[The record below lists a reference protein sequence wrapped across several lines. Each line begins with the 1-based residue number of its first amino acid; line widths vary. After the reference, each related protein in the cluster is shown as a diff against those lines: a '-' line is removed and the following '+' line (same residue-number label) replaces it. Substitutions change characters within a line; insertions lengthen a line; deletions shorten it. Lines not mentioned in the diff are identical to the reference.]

1 MENILNNCLK
11 HADSAEIIHVQIE
24 GMPVKFESN
33 KLKCIRLKETEGIGL
48 RVIQQGRIGFSST
61 TARGATSNPDKGEEL
76 IAHAIESATF
86 GEKARF
92 AFPSQAGVVVQ
103 DIRIFDEE
111 TSLLSAEEL
120 KNMGEE
126 IINCILGKEPD
137 IQCGLEINR
146 AISTIRCLNS
156 SGMDISYRKSYLG
169 ISVDALLVS
178 GQNLIWVFDGEW
190 SGKYSEESIKR
201 IPERLIAALSLTK
214 RDAVI
219 KTGTMPVIFTPHA
232 VSTLLEPLELGING
246 KMVQKGVSPLGEKMG
261 QMILDCRLSIFD
273 DATIDLALNSCP
285 IDDEGIPTSRLPLIE
300 KGILKNYLFDLQT
313 AGLMNSKSTGN
324 GYRGFDTLPSP
335 HCSNL
340 VIQPGEMS
348 MNEMIKQMKNGLIVQ
363 QVIGGGQ
370 GNVLAGEFS
379 VNVDLGFKVEN
390 GEIVGRIKDT
400 MIAGN
405 SYEILKHMVEIGS
418 EVSYYDNIFTP
429 PLWVDGVSV
438 VGG

>member
-1 MENILNNCLK
+1 MEHILSNCLK
-11 HADSAEIIHVQIE
+11 HADSAEIILVQIE

-33 KLKCIRLKETEGIGL
+33 KLKYIRLRQTEGIGL
-48 RVIQQGRIGFSST
+48 RVIHQGKIGFSST
-61 TARGATSNPDKGEEL
+61 TTGGAASNPDRDNEL
-76 IAHAIESATF
+76 IAYAIESASF
-86 GEKARF
+86 GEEARF
-92 AFPSQAGVVVQ
+92 TFPALAEIAKNVC
-103 DIRIFDEE
+103 IFDEE
-111 TSLLSAEEL
+111 TNLLSAEEI
-120 KNMGEE
+120 KDMGEE
-126 IINCILGKEPD
+126 IISCILEKEPAV
-137 IQCGLEINR
+137 QCGLEINKSV
-146 AISTIRCLNS
+146 STIRCMNS
-156 SGMDISYRKSYLG
+156 SGMDMSYKKSYLG
-169 ISVDALLVS
+169 ISAEALLVS

-190 SGKYSEESIKR
+190 SGKYSGESIKR
-201 IPERLIAALSLTK
+201 ISERIITALSLTK

-219 KTGTMPVIFTPHA
+219 KTGLMPVIFTPHA
-232 VSTLLEPLELGING
+232 VSTLLESLELGING
-246 KMVQKGVSPLGEKMG
+246 KMVQKGISPLGEKKG
-261 QMILDCRLSIFD
+261 QQIFDSRLSIFD

-285 IDDEGIPTSRLPLIE
+285 IDDEGVPTSRLSLIE
-300 KGILKNYLFDLQT
+300 KGVLKNYLFDLQT

-324 GYRGFDTLPSP
+324 GYRGFDSLPSP

-340 VIQPGEMS
+340 VVQPGEMT

-405 SYEILKHMVEIGS
+405 TYELLNRLVEIGS
-418 EVSYYDNIFTP
+418 EVSFYDNIFTP
-429 PLWVDGVSV
+429 PLWIDGVSV